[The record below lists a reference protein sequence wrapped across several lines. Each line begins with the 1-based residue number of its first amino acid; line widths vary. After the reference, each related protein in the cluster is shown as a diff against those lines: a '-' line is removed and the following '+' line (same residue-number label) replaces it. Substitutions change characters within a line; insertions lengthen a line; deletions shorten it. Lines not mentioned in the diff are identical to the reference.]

1 MPITLKSNVFTMLFC
16 EEEETATTAAHTS
29 EFFRVL
35 RSRARAELSAPAQ
48 KRLRPSGAEL
58 GGRSAGH
65 VGFVTSSPGAEGHWT
80 SGGLPAL
87 WVGCALVRRAEVHA
101 GLALTPVAVLC
112 AAAQPWE
119 FCFCGSGEQCES
131 GRQSPTERLP
141 RGGKP
146 EQSGHFG

>member
-1 MPITLKSNVFTMLFC
+1 MCYHGSPHLSSGFFTSWF
-16 EEEETATTAAHTS
+16 S
-29 EFFRVL
+29 EVG
-35 RSRARAELSAPAQ
+35 ARAESPTHAQ
-48 KRLRPSGAEL
+48 KRLSPSGAEL

-65 VGFVTSSPGAEGHWT
+65 VGFVTSSPGAEGPWT
-80 SGGLPAL
+80 CGGLRAL
-87 WVGCALVRRAEVHA
+87 WVGFALVRRAEVHA
-101 GLALTPVAVLC
+101 VLVLTPVAALC

-119 FCFCGSGEQCES
+119 FCFCGSAEQSES